1 MEFYQ
6 ITLLLIIH
14 QSLLVTTNM
23 FASND
28 ETQSKISNSKVR
40 ERFINQGMHKDVI
53 DSDVVV

>member
-1 MEFYQ
+1 MEFYP

-23 FASND
+23 FVSND

>member
-14 QSLLVTTNM
+14 QSLLVTTNV
-23 FASND
+23 FVSND

>member
-1 MEFYQ
+1 MKFYQ

-14 QSLLVTTNM
+14 QSLLVTTSM
-23 FASND
+23 FVSND
-28 ETQSKISNSKVR
+28 ETQSKISNSKMR

>member
-1 MEFYQ
+1 MKFYQ

-23 FASND
+23 FVSND

>member
-1 MEFYQ
+1 MKFYQ

-14 QSLLVTTNM
+14 QSLLVTTNL
-23 FASND
+23 FVSND

>member
-14 QSLLVTTNM
+14 QSLLVTTSM
-23 FASND
+23 FVSND
-28 ETQSKISNSKVR
+28 ETQSKISNSKMR
-40 ERFINQGMHKDVI
+40 ERFINQRMHKDVI

>member
-23 FASND
+23 FVSND

>member
-14 QSLLVTTNM
+14 QSLMVTTNM
-23 FASND
+23 FVSND

>member
-23 FASND
+23 FVSND
-28 ETQSKISNSKVR
+28 ETQSKISNSKMR

>member
-23 FASND
+23 FVSND

-53 DSDVVV
+53 DSDVVI

>member
-23 FASND
+23 FVSND

-40 ERFINQGMHKDVI
+40 ESFINQGMHKDVI

>member
-23 FASND
+23 FVSND

-53 DSDVVV
+53 DSEVVV